1 MDPFQPR
8 QYFYRDSR
16 HAFNGQRFYVDPPV
30 ASVRPYIYAGLM
42 ILALIAAVM
51 L

>member
-1 MDPFQPR
+1 MNPFEPQ
-8 QYFYRDSR
+8 QYFPRDSR
-16 HAFNGQRFYVDPPV
+16 HAFGHRFQVDPPV
-30 ASVRPYIYAGLM
+30 ASVRPYIYVGLI